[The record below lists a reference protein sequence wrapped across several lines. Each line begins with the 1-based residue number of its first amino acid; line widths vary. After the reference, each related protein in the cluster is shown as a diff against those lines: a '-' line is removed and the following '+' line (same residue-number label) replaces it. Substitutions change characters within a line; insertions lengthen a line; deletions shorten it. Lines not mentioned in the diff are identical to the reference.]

1 MKKIRF
7 LLVALAAGMAVVS
20 CNKAALNPAPVPG
33 GGNDTPVSVSL
44 NSVSPELSAAAV
56 GDPGAGTKAVDS
68 PLGEGTVDAVVH
80 DLWAIQ
86 YDATGNLVGV
96 PYYTSTVP
104 AGVAGGAGVDSTYS
118 GLTVQLTG
126 SGGKNHTVYFVAN
139 TGSASLFT
147 VDNDV
152 TTSAKLEAVMQGL
165 GSEYKPDAATGIPM
179 LGVYS
184 GTVDKTA
191 SPTVSLKRLVAKV
204 VLRYKSSLSGFTV
217 TGVQLRNAASGIY
230 YCHEHASGSGFP
242 AINTAAGS
250 ESHIDYP
257 AEDLTK
263 AVADNG
269 YLKFVWYVPEN
280 LRKATAAVLAAGD
293 RTLDKTD
300 GKATYIEI
308 SGMLREGDKCRKVTL
323 RALLGDLG
331 AQGDDYNNFDVKRN
345 AVYTV
350 TVDIKGLNEGDY
362 RLLVESFDMSN
373 CGMIVP
379 DSKDAGAV
387 TFDIRKLLYGWKTTM
402 PVLGENAALRAELL
416 WTDNAD
422 LVSQLGID
430 LDKVNGLLTVKST
443 GTTVGNA
450 VVALYDNATA
460 GSGEILWSWHVWVTD
475 YNPNMLD
482 GGTVALGVATRAA
495 NTAIPVVGG
504 QVHTYGTEFQ
514 KTNGTSRVIMDRN
527 LGATKALYALS
538 TANAENYST
547 YGLFYEWG
555 RKDPFPKALAGEVSN
570 GNTGSTDKW
579 QFTYNAAGVKTAYPK
594 LASGP
599 VAVGETVKNPHTY
612 YYAQGGDWNSTPDD
626 ALWGE
631 GGLKGAYDPC
641 PKGWRVA
648 PNGTWD
654 DFGTIWGSPF
664 SKNSSWAGENVDIAG
679 GLYTAGT
686 VKAFFPASGYIHP
699 FSGML
704 YRVGNYAYVWSSSV
718 TGGGACSFFFNALGI
733 LNLSAGSYRAY
744 GFPARCIQYVE

>member
-7 LLVALAAGMAVVS
+7 LLVALAVGITVAS
-20 CNKAALNPAPVPG
+20 CDKSALNPAPVPG
-33 GGNDTPVSVSL
+33 GSNDTPVFVSL
-44 NSVSPELSAAAV
+44 NSVSPALSASAV
-56 GDPGAGTKAVDS
+56 GDPQAGTKAVDS

-86 YDATGNLVGV
+86 YDATGKLVGE

-104 AGVAGGAGVDSTYS
+104 AGVAGSAGIDSTYN
-118 GLTVQLTG
+118 GLTVQLTA

-152 TTSAKLEAVMQGL
+152 TTSAKLEAVMQGI

-179 LGVYS
+179 FGVYS
-184 GTVDKTA
+184 GPVDKTA
-191 SPTVSLKRLVAKV
+191 SQTVELKRLAAKV

-217 TGVQLRNAASGIY
+217 TGVQLKNVASGMY
-230 YCHEHASGSGFP
+230 YCPEHASGSGFP
-242 AINTAAGS
+242 VINTVAGS

-257 AEDLTK
+257 AEDVTK
-263 AVADNG
+263 AVAENG
-269 YLKFVWYVPEN
+269 YQKFVWYVPEN

-300 GKATYIEI
+300 GKATFIEI
-308 SGMLREGDKCRKVTL
+308 TGVLREGDKCRKVTL

-362 RLLVESFDMSN
+362 RLSIESFDMSN

-379 DSKDAGAV
+379 NSGDGGAV
-387 TFDIRKLLYGWKTTM
+387 TFDIRKLTNGWQTTM
-402 PVLGENAALRAELL
+402 PTLGENAALRAELL

-443 GTTVGNA
+443 GTADGNA

-460 GSGEILWSWHVWVTD
+460 RSGEVLWSWHVWVTD
-475 YNPNMLD
+475 YRPD
-482 GGTVALGVATRAA
+482 EAGISTRAA
-495 NTAIPVVGG
+495 NTAYSVTGG

-514 KTNGTSRVIMDRN
+514 KVNGTSRVMMDRN

-538 TANAENYST
+538 TTNAENYST

-555 RKDPFPKALAGEVSN
+555 RKDPFPKSLAGEVSN

-579 QFTYNAAGVKTAYPK
+579 QLTYNAAGVKTDYPRLK
-594 LASGP
+594 SGQ
-599 VAVGETVKNPHTY
+599 ATVGETVKNPQTY
-612 YYAQGGDWNSTPDD
+612 YYDQSGDWNSTPDD

-631 GGLKGAYDPC
+631 GGPKSAYDPC
-641 PKGWRVA
+641 PKGWRIA
-648 PNGTWD
+648 PNGSWD
-654 DFGTIWGSPF
+654 DFGMTWGSPF
-664 SKNSSWAGENVDIAG
+664 SKNSGWTGENVDIAG

>member
-7 LLVALAAGMAVVS
+7 LLVALAVGITVAS
-20 CNKAALNPAPVPG
+20 CNKAALSPAPVPG
-33 GGNDTPVSVSL
+33 GDNDTPVSVSL
-44 NSVSPELSAAAV
+44 NSVSPELSASAV

-86 YDATGNLVGV
+86 YDATGKLVGV

-104 AGVAGGAGVDSTYS
+104 AGVVGTSGVDLTYS
-118 GLTVQLTG
+118 GLTVQLTA

-152 TTSAKLEAVMQGL
+152 ATSAKLEAVMQGI
-165 GSEYKPDAATGIPM
+165 GSEYKPDAASGIPM
-179 LGVYS
+179 FGVYS

-191 SPTVSLKRLVAKV
+191 SPTVELKRLVAKV

-217 TGVQLRNAASGIY
+217 TGIQLRNAASGMY
-230 YCHEHASGSGFP
+230 YCPEHASGSGFP
-242 AINTAAGS
+242 AVNTNPGS

-257 AEDLTK
+257 VEDVTK
-263 AVADNG
+263 AVAENG
-269 YLKFVWYVPEN
+269 YQKFVWYVPEN

-308 SGMLREGDKCRKVTL
+308 SGVLREGDKCRKVTL
-323 RALLGDLG
+323 RALLGDPG

-362 RLLVESFDMSN
+362 RLSVESFDMSN
-373 CGMIVP
+373 SGMIVP
-379 DSKDAGAV
+379 NSGDGGAV

-402 PVLGENAALRAELL
+402 PTLGESAALRAELL

-443 GTTVGNA
+443 GTADGNA
-450 VVALYDNATA
+450 VVALYDNATP

-475 YNPNMLD
+475 YRPD
-482 GGTVALGVATRAA
+482 EAGVSTRAA
-495 NTAIPVVGG
+495 NTAYSVTGG

-514 KTNGTSRVIMDRN
+514 KVNGTSRVMMDRN
-527 LGATKALYALS
+527 LGATAALYKLV
-538 TANAENYST
+538 TTNAENYPT

-555 RKDPFPKALAGEVSN
+555 RKDPFPKSLAGEVSN

-579 QFTYNAAGVKTAYPK
+579 QLTYNAAGVKTDYPRLK
-594 LASGP
+594 SGQ
-599 VAVGETVKNPHTY
+599 ATVGETVKNPQTY
-612 YYAQGGDWNSTPDD
+612 YYDQSGDWNSTPDD
-626 ALWGE
+626 ALWGD
-631 GGLKGAYDPC
+631 GGPKSAYDPC
-641 PKGWRVA
+641 PKGWRIA
-648 PNGTWD
+648 PNGSWD
-654 DFGTIWGSPF
+654 DFGTTWGAPF
-664 SKNSSWAGENVDIAG
+664 SKNSGWTGENVDIAG

>member
-7 LLVALAAGMAVVS
+7 LLVALAVGITVAS
-20 CNKAALNPAPVPG
+20 CNKAALSPAPVPG
-33 GGNDTPVSVSL
+33 GDNDTPVSVSL
-44 NSVSPELSAAAV
+44 NSVSPELSASAV

-86 YDATGNLVGV
+86 YDATGKLVGV

-104 AGVAGGAGVDSTYS
+104 AGVVGTSGVDLTYS
-118 GLTVQLTG
+118 GLTVQLTA

-152 TTSAKLEAVMQGL
+152 TTSAKLEAVMQGI
-165 GSEYKPDAATGIPM
+165 GSEYKPDAASGIPM
-179 LGVYS
+179 FGVYS

-191 SPTVSLKRLVAKV
+191 SPTVELKRLVAKV

-217 TGVQLRNAASGIY
+217 TGIQLRNAASGMY
-230 YCHEHASGSGFP
+230 YCPEHASGSGFP
-242 AINTAAGS
+242 AVNTNPGS
-250 ESHIDYP
+250 ESHVDYP
-257 AEDLTK
+257 AEDVTK
-263 AVADNG
+263 AVAENG
-269 YLKFVWYVPEN
+269 YQKFVWYVPEN

-308 SGMLREGDKCRKVTL
+308 SGVLRESDKCRKVML

-362 RLLVESFDMSN
+362 RLSVESFDMSN
-373 CGMIVP
+373 SGMIVP
-379 DSKDAGAV
+379 NSGDGGAV

-402 PVLGENAALRAELL
+402 PTLGESAALRAELL
-416 WTDNAD
+416 WADNAD

-443 GTTVGNA
+443 GTADGNA

-460 GSGEILWSWHVWVTD
+460 GSGEVLWSWHIWVTD
-475 YNPNMLD
+475 YRP
-482 GGTVALGVATRAA
+482 GEAGVSTRAA
-495 NTAIPVVGG
+495 NTAYSVTGG

-514 KTNGTSRVIMDRN
+514 KTNGTSRVMMDRN

-538 TANAENYST
+538 TTNAENYPT
-547 YGLFYEWG
+547 YGLFYQWG
-555 RKDPFPKALAGEVSN
+555 RKDPIPKAPLGAVVNATVGQQ
-570 GNTGSTDKW
+570 T
-579 QFTYNAAGVKTAYPK
+579 TYNANGQATGYPTCTA
-594 LASGP
+594 GP
-599 VAVGETVKNPHTY
+599 VALGETVKNPHVFY
-612 YYAQGGDWNSTPDD
+612 YNISAPYDWNSTPDD

-631 GGLKGAYDPC
+631 GGPKSAYDPC
-641 PKGWRVA
+641 PKGWRIA
-648 PNGTWD
+648 PNGSWD
-654 DFGTIWGSPF
+654 DFGTTWGSPF
-664 SKNSSWAGENVDIAG
+664 SKNADWTTTDVHKAG
-679 GLYTAGT
+679 GLYTAGS
-686 VKAFFPASGYIHP
+686 VKAFFPAPGYRYRNN
-699 FSGML
+699 GTL
-704 YRVGNYAYVWSSSV
+704 YLVGYRGYSWSSTV
-718 TGGGACSFFFNALGI
+718 IDGNAYD
-733 LNLSAGSYRAY
+733 LNLGYSTINPNSTSNRAN
-744 GFPARCIQYVE
+744 GHQVRCLQYVE